1 MLDAAVPA
9 VIVSVD
15 YRLAPE
21 HSNPAAY
28 DDAFASL
35 KAVVAACRPDG
46 LEPWL
51 AAHGDASPVVLA
63 GENLRRRRRR
73 CDKTPP
79 RLAVGLDEGG
89 RRLDSLLTAAL
100 P

>member
-1 MLDAAVPA
+1 MWRRLDGTKLARRDRRRRGPA

-21 HSNPAAY
+21 HHNPAAY

-63 GENLRRRRRR
+63 GENL
-73 CDKTPP
+73 KEAPP
-79 RLAVGLDEGG
+79 PLRQN
-89 RRLDSLLTAAL
+89 AA
-100 P
+100 